1 MRKAKKATIKVRAE
15 TLIAFKTDWRLWDL
29 KYIAE
34 RSSGN
39 LEDGI
44 IISINNYLKNE
55 DNPEI

>member
-1 MRKAKKATIKVRAE
+1 MRKAKKATINVRAE
-15 TLIAFKTDWRLWDL
+15 TLIACKNDWRLWDL
-29 KYIAE
+29 KYIGE